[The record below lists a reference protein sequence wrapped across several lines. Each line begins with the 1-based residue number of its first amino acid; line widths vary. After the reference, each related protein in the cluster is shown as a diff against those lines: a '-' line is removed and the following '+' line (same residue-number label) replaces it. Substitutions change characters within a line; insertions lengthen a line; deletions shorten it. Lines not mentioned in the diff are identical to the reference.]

1 MEKKYD
7 YYCNKKDYLGNR
19 GFFKA
24 SNRYIKPDPYRYI
37 SIKLD
42 IIKTLPTKKGAR

>member
-7 YYCNKKDYLGNR
+7 YYRNKKGYLGNG

-24 SNRYIKPDPYRYI
+24 SDRYIKPDPYRYI
-37 SIKLD
+37 PIELD
-42 IIKTLPTKKGAR
+42 IIKISPTKKGAR